1 MHQDDPRW
9 TAIDAALR
17 SDRMMEA
24 LRSYRECTG
33 AELAEALRAI
43 EARKTTL
50 AAAAAAAAD
59 SQLPAMVQAYL
70 DSGHARRGDLV
81 GHWRNRAG
89 EFCVLVLYQREP
101 VPMFELGVFPP
112 EVGNWGHQLNGC
124 SVSRGELDA
133 ALAGQRPLYGAE
145 FADDSTT
152 VAALRQRLAILF
164 PAARAPVAAAG
175 AVHWRASRTR
185 LFALAAAPFERGF
198 LLRPATL
205 AAAEWSALLARAAED
220 GALAEQLHELPVA
233 ARALVAGE
241 PNVAPVAHP
250 LLWIDCVSRCQARAW
265 TTDSCD
271 TLFADL
277 AAQPLGDFADSPTLA
292 SAAALLYA
300 SVDVGAL
307 RRRQLPWWLQGTAAA
322 SDCAVGLLAPHEL
335 RALAGDLADLIAAAR
350 SAGSWPLTPTDTT
363 ELQDFL
369 AAAAAEGCWLVG
381 IEPGT

>member
-24 LRSYRECTG
+24 LRSYRENTG
-33 AELAEALRAI
+33 SELAEALRAI
-43 EARKTTL
+43 EARKATL
-50 AAAAAAAAD
+50 ASVAAAAAD

-70 DSGHARRGDLV
+70 DSGYARRGDLV
-81 GHWRNRAG
+81 GHWRNRHG
-89 EFCVLVLYQREP
+89 DFCVLVLYQRQP
-101 VPMFELGVFPP
+101 VPMFELVVFP
-112 EVGNWGHQLNGC
+112 EKIGHWGHQLNGC
-124 SVSRGELDA
+124 LIDLEELEA
-133 ALAGQRPLYGAE
+133 ALAEQRAVHGVEFGDDGA
-145 FADDSTT
+145 S
-152 VAALRQRLAILF
+152 VAALRQRLAALF
-164 PAARAPVAAAG
+164 PAAPRPGAATG
-175 AVHWRASRTR
+175 VVHWRASRTR

-220 GALAEQLHELPVA
+220 GALAEQLDELPVA

-241 PNVAPVAHP
+241 PNVAPVAQP
-250 LLWIDCVSRCQARAW
+250 LLWIDCVTRCQARAW
-265 TTDSCD
+265 TTNSCD

-277 AAQPLGDFADSPTLA
+277 AARPLGAFADSPTLA
-292 SAAALLYA
+292 SAAALFCA

-322 SDCAVGLLAPHEL
+322 SDCAVGLLTPHEL
-335 RALAGDLADLIAAAR
+335 RALAGDLADLVAAAR
-350 SAGSWPLTPTDTT
+350 SAGHWPLDTTDTT
-363 ELQDFL
+363 ELQDFV

>member
-17 SDRMMEA
+17 GDRMIEA
-24 LRSYRECTG
+24 IRSYREDTG
-33 AELAEALRAI
+33 SELADALRAI
-43 EARKTTL
+43 EARKALL
-50 AAAAAAAAD
+50 AAVAD
-59 SQLPAMVQAYL
+59 PPLPAMVQAYL

-89 EFCVLVLYQREP
+89 EFCVLVLYQRQP
-101 VPMFELGVFPP
+101 APMFELGVFPP
-112 EVGNWGHQLNGC
+112 QVGHWGHQLNGC
-124 SVSRGELDA
+124 SVSRSELDA
-133 ALAGQRPLYGAE
+133 ALAGQRALYGAE
-145 FADDSTT
+145 FADEGAS
-152 VAALRQRLAILF
+152 VAALQQRLAVLF
-164 PAARAPVAAAG
+164 PATRAPTATTG

-205 AAAEWSALLARAAED
+205 AAAEWSDLLARAAD
-220 GALAEQLHELPVA
+220 DSALAELIDELPAA

-241 PNVAPVAHP
+241 PNVAAVAQP
-250 LLWIDCVSRCQARAW
+250 LLWIDCVTRCQARAW

-277 AAQPLGDFADSPTLA
+277 AARPLGEFTASPALA
-292 SAAALLYA
+292 ATAALFCA
-300 SVDVGAL
+300 SVDVGAQ
-307 RRRQLPWWLQGTAAA
+307 RRRQLPWWLQGTATA

-335 RALAGDLADLIAAAR
+335 RELADTLGDLIAASR
-350 SAGSWPLTPTDTT
+350 TAGTWPLSPTDTSALY
-363 ELQDFL
+363 EFV
-369 AAAAAEGCWLVG
+369 AAAAAEGRWLVG